1 LILSAGS
8 DYRANEKYNSI
19 DQVKPHM
26 IEDELSSCLF
36 ILVINYVGVV
46 FDDYSRIPKITCM
59 R

>member
-1 LILSAGS
+1 
-8 DYRANEKYNSI
+8 
-19 DQVKPHM
+19 M

>member
-1 LILSAGS
+1 LILSAGN
-8 DYRANEKYNSI
+8 DYRTSEKYNSI
-19 DQVKPHM
+19 DQVKPQM